1 MDGCYYGNTKICQ
14 ASKIFWVVNN
24 SNKHSC
30 SLCSISYQFILLCNF
45 LAPDSLHNA
54 SSPVPSQS
62 GCIFARCLSK
72 EDFCFCFFCSFCFF
86 LLNGQKTW
94 IWYWFI
100 QTFLYDL
107 HKNAVLQS
115 SSPYYYPYLKGWDV
129 GIQRSSVICLGL
141 HSHIPWHWW
150 DLNPDQLHSKVMVF
164 HCSLLVSN

>member
-24 SNKHSC
+24 SNKHSH

-62 GCIFARCLSK
+62 GYIFAPCLSK
-72 EDFCFCFFCSFCFF
+72 EDFCFCFWFFFTEWTENMNLILVHTDSF
-86 LLNGQKTW
+86 
-94 IWYWFI
+94 I
-100 QTFLYDL
+100 
-107 HKNAVLQS
+107 
-115 SSPYYYPYLKGWDV
+115 
-129 GIQRSSVICLGL
+129 RSSQKCCVTIIIPILLSLLKRVGCGHSEKFCNLPML